1 MRVCS
6 YLFFEV
12 VIYWK
17 TSVFQ
22 IQIEGDCFE
31 TLNYAEHFEKLA
43 SHQHFWITSVFLNF
57 LLPTMKIWPL
67 RTKKYN
73 VPEESFQPLAI
84 CFFSCFWIVCWFCS
98 NVICGKKLQI
108 SYRVLSEYNTNFTA
122 LVNKEMYGSHER
134 VVNWILKVKGAR
146 NTNLDVALDWVID
159 SQVLSPIQTVI
170 IVDNSYNYT
179 QNCI

>member
-6 YLFFEV
+6 YLFIEV

-57 LLPTMKIWPL
+57 LLLTMKIWPP

-84 CFFSCFWIVCWFCS
+84 CFFPVFELCVDFVAMQFVEKIADQLQGVIWI
-98 NVICGKKLQI
+98 
-108 SYRVLSEYNTNFTA
+108 
-122 LVNKEMYGSHER
+122 
-134 VVNWILKVKGAR
+134 
-146 NTNLDVALDWVID
+146 
-159 SQVLSPIQTVI
+159 
-170 IVDNSYNYT
+170 
-179 QNCI
+179 